1 MAPPRSVSGA
11 VDVSESSEMSA
22 TSNVVIRTAMTEEQL
37 NEFILSCSKGVGTLV
52 HTIEEEIEKLP
63 EVIQSQD
70 EIESQIRY
78 LEEENEAAAAE
89 LKQLVAAVRSVRE
102 TLRTAYREAATDG
115 TRITID

>member
-1 MAPPRSVSGA
+1 MAPPRSVSGS
-11 VDVSESSEMSA
+11 VDVSESSETSA

-63 EVIQSQD
+63 EGVQSQD

-102 TLRTAYREAATDG
+102 ALRTAYREAATDG

>member
-1 MAPPRSVSGA
+1 MKACRNTAAASVNIA
-11 VDVSESSEMSA
+11 
-22 TSNVVIRTAMTEEQL
+22 
-37 NEFILSCSKGVGTLV
+37 SCSSL
-52 HTIEEEIEKLP
+52 
-63 EVIQSQD
+63 SQD

-102 TLRTAYREAATDG
+102 ALRTAYREAATDG

>member
-1 MAPPRSVSGA
+1 MKACRNVAAASANIPFC
-11 VDVSESSEMSA
+11 SS
-22 TSNVVIRTAMTEEQL
+22 L
-37 NEFILSCSKGVGTLV
+37 
-52 HTIEEEIEKLP
+52 
-63 EVIQSQD
+63 SQD